1 MIGAGIGFVLFVYR
15 LYQRLYGTPEAKVNR
30 FVVMVRQPTKA
41 LAIKSGLFNL
51 RSLAGMVAEER
62 DSAIFSRN
70 AGDIARWAKA
80 VLDGGLEL
88 PAEILHHRHAWTS
101 CTDGQ
106 TELRVREAAAAAR
119 RSRRGI

>member
-1 MIGAGIGFVLFVYR
+1 
-15 LYQRLYGTPEAKVNR
+15 
-30 FVVMVRQPTKA
+30 MVRQPTKA